1 MAFSAFPR
9 RLARLG
15 ATVCL
20 VFAFAACGASGALK
34 TALHGNLVE
43 LKRDVAAEQRAGK
56 LDRGRVEDLAR
67 AVAGREVRSATGQA
81 AVRRI
86 REIRV
91 CAGPLLPVLR
101 ERSERADDIGAEA
114 TLVLLE
120 HGDLSPGAEVERHR
134 EASSGA
140 WRAVAAR
147 AALSPRHG
155 ALRRAF
161 LRDPDERVRRA
172 ALHAAL
178 AARDPADLE
187 ELLEAARLDP
197 DPLSQ
202 GLATRAAGAVGG
214 ERAVLALKDLFAK
227 ADETARTT
235 IVEAWSEPRSYTA
248 GGGRELLRLSESG
261 TGPPALAAASALV
274 RRGAP
279 SHAAVGKAVLIRAIR
294 QGTTLERRLAIELA
308 PLPDRAVLSSLDEA
322 AKSED
327 LELRVLALT
336 RLGDAPER
344 REHARA
350 ALKKL
355 AVKTGNSALQAQRA
369 LADFGDS
376 SIAPK
381 LAQQLRAR
389 HPAERREGA
398 LALVQLGDW
407 SRAAPALADDDPD
420 VRTAVAC
427 RVLAAR

>member
-1 MAFSAFPR
+1 
-9 RLARLG
+9 
-15 ATVCL
+15 
-20 VFAFAACGASGALK
+20 
-34 TALHGNLVE
+34 
-43 LKRDVAAEQRAGK
+43 
-56 LDRGRVEDLAR
+56 
-67 AVAGREVRSATGQA
+67 
-81 AVRRI
+81 
-86 REIRV
+86 
-91 CAGPLLPVLR
+91 
-101 ERSERADDIGAEA
+101 
-114 TLVLLE
+114 
-120 HGDLSPGAEVERHR
+120 
-134 EASSGA
+134 
-140 WRAVAAR
+140 
-147 AALSPRHG
+147 
-155 ALRRAF
+155 
-161 LRDPDERVRRA
+161 
-172 ALHAAL
+172 
-178 AARDPADLE
+178 
-187 ELLEAARLDP
+187 
-197 DPLSQ
+197 
-202 GLATRAAGAVGG
+202 
-214 ERAVLALKDLFAK
+214 
-227 ADETARTT
+227 
-235 IVEAWSEPRSYTA
+235 
-248 GGGRELLRLSESG
+248 
-261 TGPPALAAASALV
+261 V